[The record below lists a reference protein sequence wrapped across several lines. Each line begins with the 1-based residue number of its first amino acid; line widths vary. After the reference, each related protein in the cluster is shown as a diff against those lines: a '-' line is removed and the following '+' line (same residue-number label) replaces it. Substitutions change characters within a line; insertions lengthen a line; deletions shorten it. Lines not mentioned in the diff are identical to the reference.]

1 MQHQCHVWKGISQPS
16 TYPWFLRFPYPLPRC
31 SLNLEVGNQTHCLG
45 RHTQTSLFL
54 KALTRC
60 ASLRSLTVIH
70 CKRKLFWPRLR
81 APLIYEYEHKCL
93 TICFFSKIS
102 VVALWTGLEFLV
114 WTHGVGHKS
123 RKIAM
128 CYLQSN
134 CATATASGLA
144 GWYNIRYC
152 FNGKQGPLLV
162 ETVDNFAFSA
172 AFIIPSTPR
181 KDIQKR
187 ENFWLNLSLIFFPC
201 SITKVHGAFNNNGF
215 PLNSWE
221 QIEEIKEAAN
231 QWLHKLNENSNKYLN
246 DGRENTNIWLNEI
259 TDKLRFEILIHYK
272 KKKYWHWLKLRVKKL

>member
-1 MQHQCHVWKGISQPS
+1 MHHCPLWDGILIDPACIHLCSKLQMLKAYECS
-16 TYPWFLRFPYPLPRC
+16 TSVVSEKVFHSPPPTLGSYVFPAHFHAALWTLKWGR
-31 SLNLEVGNQTHCLG
+31 QTHCLG

-123 RKIAM
+123 RKIAK
-128 CYLQSN
+128 CCLQSH
-134 CATATASGLA
+134 CATAAASGLA
-144 GWYNIRYC
+144 GWYNIWYC
-152 FNGKQGPLLV
+152 FNGMQGPLLV

-187 ENFWLNLSLIFFPC
+187 ENFWLNLSLIFF
-201 SITKVHGAFNNNGF
+201 SMFY
-215 PLNSWE
+215 
-221 QIEEIKEAAN
+221 N
-231 QWLHKLNENSNKYLN
+231 QSTWCLQ
-246 DGRENTNIWLNEI
+246 
-259 TDKLRFEILIHYK
+259 
-272 KKKYWHWLKLRVKKL
+272 